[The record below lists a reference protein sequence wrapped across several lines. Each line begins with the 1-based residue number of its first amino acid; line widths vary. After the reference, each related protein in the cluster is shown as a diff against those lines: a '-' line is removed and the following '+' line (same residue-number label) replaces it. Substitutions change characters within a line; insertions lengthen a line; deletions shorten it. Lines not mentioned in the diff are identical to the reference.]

1 MTLVAL
7 ILAFGGEN
15 NKKSV
20 LMLSIFGTVCL
31 LIISIAFLY
40 YMWGIAAMSGVC
52 NISMELVKG
61 NSKVLEDIDASPEL
75 KEFVNKCFFTSDGN
89 TYTVD

>member
-1 MTLVAL
+1 
-7 ILAFGGEN
+7 
-15 NKKSV
+15 
-20 LMLSIFGTVCL
+20 
-31 LIISIAFLY
+31 
-40 YMWGIAAMSGVC
+40 MWGIAAMSGVC